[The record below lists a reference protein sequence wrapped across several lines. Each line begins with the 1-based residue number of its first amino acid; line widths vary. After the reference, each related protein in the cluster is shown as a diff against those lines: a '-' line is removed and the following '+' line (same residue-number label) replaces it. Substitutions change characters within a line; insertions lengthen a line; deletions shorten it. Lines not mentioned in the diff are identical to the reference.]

1 MTSLSS
7 LQDRF
12 QRGMLADDERV
23 LSDLLDS
30 PRETRN
36 VLFGVYRNAYG
47 SRLAEIVQSDFERL
61 HAYLGDEAFDAAARA
76 YVATHTSHQ
85 PNARWFSQAVPEFLR
100 AMAPWCDRPELA
112 DLAEIERALN
122 SSFDAPD
129 GAVLTMD
136 RLSAVA
142 PSDWAK
148 LRFAPHPS
156 ATRID
161 LRTNAAAIWI
171 ALKDE
176 HEPPPVEKFGE
187 AKRLLVWR
195 QNLVPKFRELQE
207 DEAMTWDAAA
217 AGAPFGVLCEM
228 LALRSDPAD
237 APLRAASLLQGWI
250 ASGLVSDAR

>member
-1 MTSLSS
+1 MTSLAR

-12 QRGMLADDERV
+12 QRGVLADDERV
-23 LSDLLDS
+23 LSDLLDG
-30 PRETRN
+30 PREIRN
-36 VLFGVYRNAYG
+36 VLFGVYRSAYG
-47 SRLAEIVQSDFERL
+47 SRLAEIVQSDFEQL
-61 HAYLGDEAFDAAARA
+61 HAYLGGEAFDAAARA
-76 YVATHTSHQ
+76 YIATHPSRQ

-100 AMAPWCDRPELA
+100 ATAPWRDRPELG

-122 SSFDAPD
+122 NSFDASD

-142 PSDWAK
+142 PSNWGK
-148 LRFAPHPS
+148 LRFTPHPS
-156 ATRID
+156 AIRID
-161 LRTNAAAIWI
+161 LRTNAADIWI

-176 HEPPPVEKFGE
+176 REPPPVEKLGE

-195 QNLVPKFRELQE
+195 QDLVPKFRELQE

-228 LALRSDPAD
+228 LTFRSDPAN